1 MKMKGVIYLPYI
13 MRKPFEYEI
22 DKNGCWNCT
31 SHRADTHGYP
41 QTIKYRRRIMV
52 AKYIYEELYCDI
64 DEGLELCHTCDNRKC
79 INPEHMFVG
88 THADNMADMAMKGR
102 RKNVKRAI

>member
-64 DEGLELCHTCDNRKC
+64 DEG
-79 INPEHMFVG
+79 HMFVG